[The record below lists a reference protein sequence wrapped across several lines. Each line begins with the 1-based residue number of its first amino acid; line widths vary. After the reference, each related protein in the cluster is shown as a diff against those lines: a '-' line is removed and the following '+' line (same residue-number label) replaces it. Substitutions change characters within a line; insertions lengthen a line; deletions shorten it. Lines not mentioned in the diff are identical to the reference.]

1 MGEHLIGCIECNCWR
16 GGKSA
21 FIVALFDRGHSGAP
35 RWSASALHSTTRRG
49 RQLRPSRDNDLSFQ
63 QIADEAFADF
73 LMKHKQPVGLM
84 DSLKESMA
92 VRKPT
97 RSKKR

>member
-1 MGEHLIGCIECNCWR
+1 MVSSLLAASSATV
-16 GGKSA
+16 GGRKERVYSRP
-21 FIVALFDRGHSGAP
+21 LDRGYSGAP
-35 RWSASALHSTTRRG
+35 RTWAAIEAVA
-49 RQLRPSRDNDLSFQ
+49 RDNGLSFQ

-73 LMKHKQPVGLM
+73 LRKHKQPVGFM
-84 DSLKESMA
+84 DSLKESVA

>member
-1 MGEHLIGCIECNCWR
+1 MVGKRVTFDDETWAAIE
-16 GGKSA
+16 A
-21 FIVALFDRGHSGAP
+21 VA
-35 RWSASALHSTTRRG
+35 
-49 RQLRPSRDNDLSFQ
+49 RDNHLSFQ

>member
-1 MGEHLIGCIECNCWR
+1 MVGKRVTFDETWAAIE
-16 GGKSA
+16 A
-21 FIVALFDRGHSGAP
+21 VA
-35 RWSASALHSTTRRG
+35 
-49 RQLRPSRDNDLSFQ
+49 RDNDPSFR

-73 LMKHKQPVGLM
+73 LRKHKQPVGLM